1 MAFFL
6 ILDDLEIPLGG
17 SHFLAPTPIVSHHFL
32 RIAIENTGFK
42 HPACC
47 WIYGRN
53 VEATL
58 ALEHHSNWTRTLGG
72 LPWIS
77 MIKTNL
83 VCPGLLRSTGKEPSS
98 QSQWGN
104 LCYLRIQQVETSVS
118 WRRQRS
124 WCRCGGCRGWLRV
137 PIGDTSKV
145 GCGATSTWNP
155 PGIYEFLFSIY
166 QPIVLRFYPNH
177 VQDTTICYQLGHHLP
192 RCGKILLESKAPVV
206 AFKCPLGPLAVAVF
220 FSICHSWGGRP
231 DKASTRCFLDIYIY
245 ILYICEWMFIS

>member
-1 MAFFL
+1 MTWKFRWGFTFFG
-6 ILDDLEIPLGG
+6 PN
-17 SHFLAPTPIVSHHFL
+17 SHSFSSFPKNCHWEHRLQAPCL
-32 RIAIENTGFK
+32 LLK
-42 HPACC
+42 
-47 WIYGRN
+47 YGRN

-72 LPWIS
+72 HPWIS

-192 RCGKILLESKAPVV
+192 RCEK
-206 AFKCPLGPLAVAVF
+206 
-220 FSICHSWGGRP
+220 FSWNPRHQ
-231 DKASTRCFLDIYIY
+231 L
-245 ILYICEWMFIS
+245 

>member
-1 MAFFL
+1 MTWKFRWGFTFFG
-6 ILDDLEIPLGG
+6 PN
-17 SHFLAPTPIVSHHFL
+17 SHSFSSFPKNCHWEHRLQAPCL
-32 RIAIENTGFK
+32 LLK
-42 HPACC
+42 
-47 WIYGRN
+47 YGRN

-72 LPWIS
+72 HPWIS

-118 WRRQRS
+118 WRHQRS

-220 FSICHSWGGRP
+220 SRSATLGEV
-231 DKASTRCFLDIYIY
+231 DLTKLALDASLIYIY
-245 ILYICEWMFIS
+245 IVHMWMNVH